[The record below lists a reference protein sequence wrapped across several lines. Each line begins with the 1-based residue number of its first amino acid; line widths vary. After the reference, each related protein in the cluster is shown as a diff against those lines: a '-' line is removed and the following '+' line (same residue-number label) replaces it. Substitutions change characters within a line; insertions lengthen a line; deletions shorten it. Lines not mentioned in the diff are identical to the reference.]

1 MLYLLRSFTR
11 TRPLLKVGYA
21 SDVDKRITQYLSHS
35 PGIEPI
41 AVRNGD
47 RIEEKLFHL
56 YLHFLNYGACKDEWY
71 EDRPEVITLFHS
83 SLDHIKRFVW
93 KNRDRIF
100 PSSGWWRDDYPASYW
115 RDLFEYLKPSDFEAS
130 MLSKSRVDVQY
141 AKYVLGMNSATV
153 SGDEELDKIIL
164 EFNNIRFFEDR
175 MKFIADLYRDI
186 IDQLLE
192 YLPENF
198 KHYLSVLGPDKIRA
212 LKYSEKAITQEIS
225 NITRGSDVERII
237 ESKLPIGS
245 RHTLKELKKL
255 MSDVYDQLNIT
266 TTPKATDILKY
277 FEVKEVKMLEDDK
290 RVRGFEIIKKKEG

>member
-1 MLYLLRSFTR
+1 
-11 TRPLLKVGYA
+11 
-21 SDVDKRITQYLSHS
+21 
-35 PGIEPI
+35 
-41 AVRNGD
+41 
-47 RIEEKLFHL
+47 
-56 YLHFLNYGACKDEWY
+56 
-71 EDRPEVITLFHS
+71 
-83 SLDHIKRFVW
+83 
-93 KNRDRIF
+93 
-100 PSSGWWRDDYPASYW
+100 
-115 RDLFEYLKPSDFEAS
+115 